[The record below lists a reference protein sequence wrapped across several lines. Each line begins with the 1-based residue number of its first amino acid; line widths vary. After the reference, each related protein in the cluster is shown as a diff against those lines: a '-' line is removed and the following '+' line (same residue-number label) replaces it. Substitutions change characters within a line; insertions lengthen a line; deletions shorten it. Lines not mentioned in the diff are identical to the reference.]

1 MVHVYSGGRWLLGYT
16 KHDEIYHTTPIQHL
30 EFIKY
35 CKSEGWRG
43 AVLGILLEIM
53 RKMLP
58 GKWNGYY
65 TLLVLYAGYQYL

>member
-1 MVHVYSGGRWLLGYT
+1 MVHVYSGGRWLLGFT

-35 CKSEGWRG
+35 CKSEGWSGGG

-53 RKMLP
+53 RKKM
-58 GKWNGYY
+58 
-65 TLLVLYAGYQYL
+65 